1 MLNFSIMTTAYKV
14 VMSDFRSSIWFE
26 TINSEVHRVHL
37 FTVFFSVSVLEGLIW
52 LFFHKDMLLYTKILL
67 GLQCTNL
74 KFLYLDFRGGQLTR
88 YYHSHSGIS
97 IPINLNPFGLQKALC
112 TSKQAPTQ
120 KRDSFRH
127 NYIPSC
133 L

>member
-14 VMSDFRSSIWFE
+14 VMYRFQKQYMIRDYKFRSTQS
-26 TINSEVHRVHL
+26 TSLHR
-37 FTVFFSVSVLEGLIW
+37 FFLRFNFRKVNLT
-52 LFFHKDMLLYTKILL
+52 FFHKDMLLYTKILL

-88 YYHSHSGIS
+88 YHHSHSGIS